1 MMNRE
6 REEVRQACHQC
17 LRDVD
22 EALHVLSRSKGL
34 GIWDALGGST
44 FINLA
49 KRRRMSEASA
59 VLSRL
64 EQSLDNLQ
72 RELRDVHFATPY
84 LNRRSFVFDVV
95 FDNIFTDLGVLNDI
109 DQTMSELEQLRNQLL
124 ELDRQLD

>member
-22 EALHVLSRSKGL
+22 EALNLVALGL
-34 GIWDALGGST
+34 GIWDALGGSI

-59 VLSRL
+59 LSRL

-72 RELRDVHFATPY
+72 ENCVMHFATPY

-95 FDNIFTDLGVLNDI
+95 FDNLFTDLGVLVTSIKPCMNLNNCAI
-109 DQTMSELEQLRNQLL
+109 SS
-124 ELDRQLD
+124 